1 MVAHVAAATD
11 YYKTVSKRVFPGAV
25 TMAQAHRTILKVCL
39 LIAVLGMI
47 GPLVGRYQDH
57 NGLSFFF
64 GPILGPVVAA
74 LILTVFPFRPY
85 RGSPFAPKGFRQ
97 LDAEDPENAALVS
110 IFRSNEMKLFLWV
123 SALKLTLILELIMG
137 VLSLVFRSSLNWTLP
152 GPVTAVVG
160 PILAS
165 YFALASRVMDY
176 GFRAY
181 AEAEKPSHD

>member
-1 MVAHVAAATD
+1 MVTHMAAATN
-11 YYKTVSKRVFPGAV
+11 YHKTVSKRVFPGAV

-39 LIAVLGMI
+39 VIAVLGMI

-57 NGLSFFF
+57 NGFSFFV

-85 RGSPFAPKGFRQ
+85 RGSPFAPDGFRR
-97 LDAEDPENAALVS
+97 LDGKNPEDAALVS
-110 IFRSNEMKLFLWV
+110 IFRSNEMKLFLWL

-137 VLSLVFRSSLNWTLP
+137 VISLVFRHSLNWTLP
-152 GPVTAVVG
+152 GPVTAVIG

-165 YFALASRVMDY
+165 YLALASRVMDY